1 MMKTKYI
8 IIIIII
14 IFKILIH
21 IIIYVYNLNML
32 YKLLKLY
39 LIALSHLNVFIVL
52 LNN

>member
-1 MMKTKYI
+1 MMKTKY
-8 IIIIII
+8 IIIII

-21 IIIYVYNLNML
+21 IVYVYNLNML

-39 LIALSHLNVFIVL
+39 LIAISHLNVFIVL

>member
-8 IIIIII
+8 IIIM
-14 IFKILIH
+14 FKIYIYYIH
-21 IIIYVYNLNML
+21 MQYIYNLYML

-39 LIALSHLNVFIVL
+39 IIAMSHLNTFIVL